1 MSFKILKS
9 HAKINLHLGILKRLK
24 NNLHKIES
32 VVYFIDLHDKIYV
45 KRIYNKEH
53 QIKFYGKFSQNINKT
68 NTITKL
74 LKILD
79 KKKFLNN
86 RKYLIKINKR
96 IPQKS
101 GMGGGSINAAV
112 LLKYFLKFR
121 KVNDKREIQKICS
134 EIGSDVALGMKKNPL
149 ILKSDGSITRLRK
162 RKKFYLTLIKPN
174 FGCSTSFI
182 YRNVKKY
189 SKPFGKFNKM
199 SKKFIFKKFKNDLEE
214 VAFKKYP
221 KLNQIKE
228 DLLNLPNIKFAR
240 MTGSGSSIIGYFSNE
255 IDAYRGTKILT
266 KKYKIYWCISSK
278 TI

>member
-45 KRIYNKEH
+45 KRIYNKDH

-149 ILKSDGSITRLRK
+149 ILKSDGSISRLRK
-162 RKKFYLTLIKPN
+162 RKKFYLILIKPN

-255 IDAYRGTKILT
+255 IDAYRGTKILK